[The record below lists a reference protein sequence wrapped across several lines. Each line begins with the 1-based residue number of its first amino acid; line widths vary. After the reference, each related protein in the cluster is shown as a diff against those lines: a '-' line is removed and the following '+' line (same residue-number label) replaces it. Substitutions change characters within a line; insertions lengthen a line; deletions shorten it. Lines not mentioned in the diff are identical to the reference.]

1 VGIFICEN
9 ELMHN
14 LSRSPGDSRYRA
26 FLRTAVLLIKNDMN
40 DLLIAIIIGLVAG
53 LIDVTPMII
62 MKLEK
67 TANISAF
74 MHYFMLGLIIPF
86 VSWNIA
92 PWIKGIVIALLT
104 AIPIMIIVFPKDKKA
119 IIPMIIF
126 SLILGAGIG
135 IAGAKFIG

>member
-1 VGIFICEN
+1 
-9 ELMHN
+9 
-14 LSRSPGDSRYRA
+14 
-26 FLRTAVLLIKNDMN
+26 MN
-40 DLLIAIIIGLVAG
+40 DFLIAIIIGLVAG

-67 TANISAF
+67 VANISAF
-74 MHYFMLGLIIPF
+74 VHYFVLGLIIPF
-86 VSWNIA
+86 VSWEIT
-92 PWIKGIVIALLT
+92 PWLKGVIISFIS
-104 AIPIMIIVFPKDKKA
+104 AIPIIIIVYPKDKKA